1 MRTNVTILGMVAAM
15 ATVTFALPGVSRAGD
30 VKIFPGASCK
40 PTFGNS
46 DGGFSYLVGLFN
58 SELPGWDVTCPIVRD
73 VNGSMLGFRLAL
85 YASPGSDP
93 LSCTAY
99 IRKINVTADS
109 YLDFETRTTPTG
121 GDNVLKLDWGT
132 SLSTGGVD
140 AVYFL
145 QCAVPVYGLI
155 SGYRVDEL

>member
-1 MRTNVTILGMVAAM
+1 MLTKLTKLKMAAM
-15 ATVTFALPGVSRAGD
+15 ATVMLALPGVGWAGD

-40 PTFGNS
+40 PTFGS
-46 DGGFSYLVGLFN
+46 SESGFSYLVGLFN

-73 VNGSMLGFRLAL
+73 VNASTLGFKLAV

-93 LSCTAY
+93 LACTAY

-109 YLDFETRTTPTG
+109 YLDFETRKTPTG
-121 GDNVLKLDWGT
+121 GDTVLKLDWGT
-132 SLSTGGVD
+132 SLSTGGAD

-145 QCAVPVYGLI
+145 QCKVPVYGLI